1 MKNLTFECT
10 VHQLKYEYPRDWLE
24 QKISPPECPLC
35 VDDQLTRLSAKYIE
49 VKQQRDKLLEAID
62 IKISVEAKSF

>member
-1 MKNLTFECT
+1 MNNLTFECT
-10 VHQLKYEYPRDWLE
+10 LHNIKYEYPRDWLE

-35 VDDQLTRLSAKYIE
+35 INAELTRLSAKYIK

-62 IKISVEAKSF
+62 IKLSVETNSF

>member
-1 MKNLTFECT
+1 MNNLTFECT
-10 VHQLKYEYPRDWLE
+10 VHNIKYEYPRDWLE

-35 VDDQLTRLSAKYIE
+35 INTELTRLSAKYIK

-62 IKISVEAKSF
+62 IKLSVETNSF